1 MTQKNA
7 SLKQKSLESFIGLN
21 VLSKAGILLF
31 IIGII
36 LVGRYA
42 YLHMSDLSN
51 ACLYTFSAVYSLQS
65 AKYFTKKKNVFST
78 ALISGG
84 VSVLYAATA
93 SGYFAFDIFSARLT
107 FVICIIVTAVAILL
121 SMQTKNQIVCTFASL
136 GGYLPVVVLYL
147 ISFGKAASDNM
158 FLPVSSAYFCL
169 LAIVVFIMTYNKNG
183 MRRNLYRL
191 HCTLLQSAVSVLA
204 LGRSKTSAAIPMLSL
219 FPLSFQ

>member
-1 MTQKNA
+1 MTQKKCVA
-7 SLKQKSLESFIGLN
+7 KAKSLESFIGLN

-42 YLHMSDLSN
+42 YLHMSDLFK
-51 ACLYTFSAVYSLQS
+51 CLLIYILGGVLVTIGEIFY
-65 AKYFTKKKNVFST
+65 KKKNVFST

-121 SMQTKNQIVCTFASL
+121 SMQTKNQIVCTFAS
-136 GGYLPVVVLYL
+136 
-147 ISFGKAASDNM
+147 
-158 FLPVSSAYFCL
+158 
-169 LAIVVFIMTYNKNG
+169 
-183 MRRNLYRL
+183 
-191 HCTLLQSAVSVLA
+191 SAV
-204 LGRSKTSAAIPMLSL
+204 ICP
-219 FPLSFQ
+219 